1 MRVFITGAGGY
12 IGGTVAARL
21 MAHGHRVTGLA
32 RSPERAEQL
41 RNAGIEPVIGSL
53 DDARVL
59 ADVAR
64 RTDAVINAADS
75 DHRAAAEA
83 LIEALAGSGKPLLHT
98 SGISILGDKAG
109 GEPGGRIFTEGTPLD
124 PAPEKLPRVAI
135 DRLVRDAAARNV
147 RSVVLCNPLIY
158 GRGLG
163 LHPDS
168 VQIPALAEQAR
179 RSGVA
184 SYIGRGLNVWSHA
197 HVEDVADLYL
207 LALERGGGV
216 VLFRRERRGVVPR
229 DGGGAGVC
237 APPRPAAE
245 LDRRRGDWRLG
256 LSARGVLAGIELPG
270 AGRPRAPRAGLA
282 TQAFV
287 GRRVDPTGL
296 GGRELTLHPNR
307 PVAAN
312 RG

>member
-1 MRVFITGAGGY
+1 MRVFVTGASGY

-21 MAHGHRVTGLA
+21 MARGHRVTGLA
-32 RSPERAEQL
+32 RSTARAEQL
-41 RNAGIEPVIGSL
+41 RTVGIEPVIGTL

-75 DHRAAAEA
+75 DHRAAAET

-109 GEPGGRIFTEGTPLD
+109 GEPGDRVFTEDTPLE
-124 PAPEKLPRVAI
+124 PAPEKAARVAI

-168 VQIPALAEQAR
+168 VQIPALARQAR

-184 SYIGRGLNVWSHA
+184 RYIGRGLNVWSHA

-207 LALERGGGV
+207 LALERAEPGSFYFVENGETSFRDIADALASALRLGPAQSWTIDEAIAAWGSQRAV
-216 VLFRRERRGVVPR
+216 FSLGSNCRVRADRARRERGWRPEHSSVIDWIRQGLTVPR
-229 DGGGAGVC
+229 
-237 APPRPAAE
+237 
-245 LDRRRGDWRLG
+245 
-256 LSARGVLAGIELPG
+256 
-270 AGRPRAPRAGLA
+270 
-282 TQAFV
+282 
-287 GRRVDPTGL
+287 
-296 GGRELTLHPNR
+296 
-307 PVAAN
+307 
-312 RG
+312 

>member
-1 MRVFITGAGGY
+1 MRVFVTGASGY

-32 RSPERAEQL
+32 RSTATAEQL
-41 RNAGIEPVIGSL
+41 RTAGIEPVIGTL

-109 GEPGGRIFTEGTPLD
+109 GEPCDRIFTEDTPLA
-124 PAPEKLPRVAI
+124 PAPEKAPRVAI
-135 DRLVRDAAARNV
+135 DRLIRDAAARNV

-179 RSGVA
+179 RSGA
-184 SYIGRGLNVWSHA
+184 ARYIGRGLNVWSHA

-207 LALERGGGV
+207 LALEQARPGSFYFVENGEASFRDMVEALASALRLGPARSWTV
-216 VLFRRERRGVVPR
+216 EEAVAAWGYQRAVFSLGSNCRVRADRARRELGWRPKHSSVVDWIRR
-229 DGGGAGVC
+229 DLA
-237 APPRPAAE
+237 APA
-245 LDRRRGDWRLG
+245 
-256 LSARGVLAGIELPG
+256 
-270 AGRPRAPRAGLA
+270 
-282 TQAFV
+282 
-287 GRRVDPTGL
+287 
-296 GGRELTLHPNR
+296 
-307 PVAAN
+307 
-312 RG
+312 

>member
-1 MRVFITGAGGY
+1 MRVFITGATGY
-12 IGGTVAARL
+12 IGGTVAVRLVAR
-21 MAHGHRVTGLA
+21 GHRVTGLA
-32 RSPERAEQL
+32 RSAEKAEQL
-41 RNAGIEPVIGSL
+41 RGAGIEPIIGAL
-53 DDARVL
+53 DDARIL

-109 GEPGGRIFTEGTPLD
+109 GEPGDRVFDEDTPFEA
-124 PAPEKLPRVAI
+124 APEKAARVAI
-135 DRLVRDAAARNV
+135 DRLVRDAARRNV

-179 RSGVA
+179 RSGTA
-184 SYIGRGLNVWSHA
+184 RYIGRGLNIWSHA

-207 LALERGGGV
+207 LALDKAPAGSFYFVENGEASFLDMAGAIASALGLGPAQSWTVDEAIAAWGYQRAVFSLGSNCRVRAGRA
-216 VLFRRERRGVVPR
+216 RRELGW
-229 DGGGAGVC
+229 
-237 APPRPAAE
+237 RPKHSSVI
-245 LDRRRGDWRLG
+245 DWIAQS
-256 LSARGVLAGIELPG
+256 LSP
-270 AGRPRAPRAGLA
+270 
-282 TQAFV
+282 
-287 GRRVDPTGL
+287 
-296 GGRELTLHPNR
+296 
-307 PVAAN
+307 
-312 RG
+312 

>member
-21 MAHGHRVTGLA
+21 MARGHRVTGLA
-32 RSPERAEQL
+32 RSSEKAEQL

-75 DHRAAAEA
+75 DHRAAVEA

-98 SGISILGDKAG
+98 SGISILGDNAG
-109 GEPGGRIFTEGTPLD
+109 GEPGGRIFTEDTPLD

-168 VQIPALAEQAR
+168 VQIPALAERAR
-179 RSGVA
+179 RSGAA

-207 LALERGGGV
+207 LALERAEAGSFYFVENGEASFREIVEALASALRLGPARSCAV
-216 VLFRRERRGVVPR
+216 DEAIAAWGYQRAVFSLGSNCRVRAERARRELGWRPKHSSVV
-229 DGGGAGVC
+229 
-237 APPRPAAE
+237 
-245 LDRRRGDWRLG
+245 DWIG
-256 LSARGVLAGIELPG
+256 QALAVP
-270 AGRPRAPRAGLA
+270 
-282 TQAFV
+282 
-287 GRRVDPTGL
+287 D
-296 GGRELTLHPNR
+296 
-307 PVAAN
+307 
-312 RG
+312 